1 MVFWFEVPRE
11 TRRTKKAKILE
22 HGGNEETEGK
32 NAEATVAFG
41 AFRSG
46 DHPIFSPRLRRFRGE
61 ICLFRSVLSV
71 LISGKGFAFLRVSVS
86 PW

>member
-41 AFRSG
+41 AFRSR
-46 DHPIFSPRLRRFRGE
+46 DHAIT
-61 ICLFRSVLSV
+61 RS
-71 LISGKGFAFLRVSVS
+71 FLRVSGASAVRFAFS
-86 PW
+86 DQCYQC